1 MIKFFLII
9 ECYAI
14 PKKNCRYKR
23 YLHSSM
29 DPDKQNSISFARS
42 VQNFETT
49 SSEKFVQDR
58 IPVLVPVF
66 RIRFDANSTS
76 GKFDNT
82 RTRSIWNTFS
92 SYLNLLTFSNDSNA
106 IRNITFD
113 HFKILFSEQ
122 RVTILHT
129 SNIRSN
135 ATHLF
140 FSLSVLILGECY
152 SGCVNRSACR
162 SHFGHIGIDIAICVC
177 SFVRAPCDPVPSQ
190 ATMLKKT
197 KGKMKRRNTES
208 SMQLALQAAASND
221 PEPELF

>member
-1 MIKFFLII
+1 MLFQKKIVDTNVIFIPLWIQINRILSHSLEVCRILKRRARKNSCRIGFLFS
-9 ECYAI
+9 
-14 PKKNCRYKR
+14 
-23 YLHSSM
+23 YLFSGS
-29 DPDKQNSISFARS
+29 D
-42 VQNFETT
+42 
-49 SSEKFVQDR
+49 
-58 IPVLVPVF
+58 
-66 RIRFDANSTS
+66 STS
-76 GKFDNT
+76 GKFGNT

-140 FSLSVLILGECY
+140 FSLSMLILGECY